1 MKKIIFAVLII
12 CALSLPAFAAE
23 EVQTAIYQH
32 PTLSEQQEK
41 NPELP
46 QPYDAICQQL
56 SNGKDDVLATLRE
69 ETAPYVTRS
78 EFEILERIG
87 SVAATLYAGDPILGI
102 TKFCLNCLDSME
114 TLEAQARM
122 AAAFVKGYKN
132 CGVVIISFAGC
143 DKEPVT
149 KAGISAGKFAW
160 FVPFNKGS
168 HFKINIFG
176 KTGETVKLWKIFD
189 NKPVCK
195 EWQGGFWERE
205 ITVNGK

>member
-69 ETAPYVTRS
+69 ETAPYVTHS

-87 SVAATLYAGDPILGI
+87 SVAATLLQEIRY
-102 TKFCLNCLDSME
+102 
-114 TLEAQARM
+114 LELQ
-122 AAAFVKGYKN
+122 N
-132 CGVVIISFAGC
+132 
-143 DKEPVT
+143 
-149 KAGISAGKFAW
+149 SAL
-160 FVPFNKGS
+160 
-168 HFKINIFG
+168 
-176 KTGETVKLWKIFD
+176 TVWTVWKHSRRRQ
-189 NKPVCK
+189 
-195 EWQGGFWERE
+195 EWQQPL
-205 ITVNGK
+205 